1 MGGMGFRDLA
11 KFNIAILAKQ
21 GWQLLTRPNSLLAKV
36 LKGRY
41 YPSSSFMNASLGSN
55 PSYTWKSI
63 WCSRGL
69 LEKGYGWRVGN
80 GTTINIWSEPWIS
93 NNGDGRIQDTP
104 INPRYSMVSD
114 LIDPLSNSWNIDLIR
129 VIFPPSQA
137 SQILGIQLPD
147 LPHDDLFVW
156 RKDNSGE
163 YSVRSGYKLLC
174 GDDAYPNEI
183 TTPYHADSISVYSAI
198 WSTNIPQKVKINAW
212 RFIKNYLPTTSN
224 LALRRLHP
232 RLGCCFCDLAQESVF
247 HYLSSCPFSKQ
258 LFASVG
264 INLPIF
270 PVEQQW
276 IQWLA
281 HLFAQF
287 SSHMMRLF
295 VTTIWVLW
303 TYRNKKIHENASQS
317 VQQLS
322 SFIFHYIQEQESLPS
337 SHPSATRSV
346 SEARWSPPPTDH
358 VKVNFDASYFSI
370 SRESVSGVL
379 IRDVNGLVMAARA
392 YSHLNVPN
400 PEVAEALACD
410 QAVLFASS
418 LGFRRVIVE
427 GDSSSIIKKVQSSS
441 LDKSDSFA
449 MIVNIKRRFSDFANI
464 TFHHVRRLLNA
475 PAHILAKMGRLFP
488 LPKSWIGEAPS
499 LVDEAVLRDRAWFAS
514 SA

>member
-1 MGGMGFRDLA
+1 
-11 KFNIAILAKQ
+11 
-21 GWQLLTRPNSLLAKV
+21 
-36 LKGRY
+36 
-41 YPSSSFMNASLGSN
+41 
-55 PSYTWKSI
+55 
-63 WCSRGL
+63 
-69 LEKGYGWRVGN
+69 
-80 GTTINIWSEPWIS
+80 
-93 NNGDGRIQDTP
+93 
-104 INPRYSMVSD
+104 
-114 LIDPLSNSWNIDLIR
+114 
-129 VIFPPSQA
+129 
-137 SQILGIQLPD
+137 
-147 LPHDDLFVW
+147 
-156 RKDNSGE
+156 
-163 YSVRSGYKLLC
+163 
-174 GDDAYPNEI
+174 
-183 TTPYHADSISVYSAI
+183 
-198 WSTNIPQKVKINAW
+198 
-212 RFIKNYLPTTSN
+212 
-224 LALRRLHP
+224 
-232 RLGCCFCDLAQESVF
+232 
-247 HYLSSCPFSKQ
+247 
-258 LFASVG
+258 
-264 INLPIF
+264 
-270 PVEQQW
+270 
-276 IQWLA
+276 
-281 HLFAQF
+281 
-287 SSHMMRLF
+287 MRLF

-303 TYRNKKIHENASQS
+303 TYRNKKIHENASQL

-379 IRDVNGLVMAARA
+379 IRDVNGLVLAARA

-441 LDKSDSFA
+441 LDKSYSFA

-464 TFHHVRRLLNA
+464 TFHHVRRLLNE